1 MIWFGQLGDPN
12 NEKND
17 PSDNADQAQGKRG
30 DIDTRF
36 NIETHTQ
43 STRLKETKDA
53 KDTVT

>member
-1 MIWFGQLGDPN
+1 MVWFGQLGDPN

-17 PSDNADQAQGKRG
+17 PSDNADQAQGTRG